1 MTLVSASFLAGDSVT
16 SRRSSWYLFCGP
28 KGNIAYWEELVD
40 DRKIE
45 CKNNDFIAFVRM
57 VIQPWWLTVPLS
69 HAEQRKSFEFEKHN
83 FAVDDWNP
91 KTSGEI

>member
-16 SRRSSWYLFCGP
+16 SRRSSWCLFCGP
-28 KGNIAYWEELVD
+28 KGNIAYWKELVD
-40 DRKIE
+40 GRKIE
-45 CKNNDFIAFVRM
+45 CKNNDFDCSIVAC
-57 VIQPWWLTVPLS
+57 WTT
-69 HAEQRKSFEFEKHN
+69 FEFEKHN